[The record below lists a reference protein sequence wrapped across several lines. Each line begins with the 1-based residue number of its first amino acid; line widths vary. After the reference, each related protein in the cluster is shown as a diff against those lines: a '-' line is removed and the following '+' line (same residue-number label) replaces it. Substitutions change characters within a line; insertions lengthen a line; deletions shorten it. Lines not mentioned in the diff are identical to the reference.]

1 VGVDVSASFK
11 QTEAKAGM
19 RGTYRPVDGS
29 VALKAR
35 TMSGVGRF
43 ELNISGADDVV
54 HSCCPPGSGLS
65 LFIHAKQ
72 CLMAM
77 NTECQPPKRSDKA
90 KIRVARRGATARGA
104 TSGRVP
110 LMGLKALGGRVRV
123 ARSGQGIT
131 LRELARRVGV
141 SPSLISQIERGL
153 VAPSVGTLWSITTEL
168 GLVMDELFG
177 DAEPPAI
184 SPEPRKEFS
193 SQQEYVQRKTNRKC
207 VRLAGGVEWQRL
219 TAQPDDEVEF
229 LHVTYEVN
237 AESSP
242 ERSLF
247 RHGGKEYAYVL
258 AGRLGVQIGFERY
271 ELGPGD
277 SVSFNSQLPH
287 RLWTIGDKSAVAIW
301 AVVHRTHDRRL
312 EVSGEISPGK
322 KPDLVRSNRSGRK
335 PR

>member
-1 VGVDVSASFK
+1 
-11 QTEAKAGM
+11 
-19 RGTYRPVDGS
+19 
-29 VALKAR
+29 
-35 TMSGVGRF
+35 
-43 ELNISGADDVV
+43 
-54 HSCCPPGSGLS
+54 
-65 LFIHAKQ
+65 
-72 CLMAM
+72 M
-77 NTECQPPKRSDKA
+77 NTECQPSKRSDKT
-90 KIRVARRGATARGA
+90 KIGVARRSAPRKTAT
-104 TSGRVP
+104 GRVSP
-110 LMGLKALGGRVRV
+110 AGLEALGRRVRV
-123 ARSGQGIT
+123 ARVGRGIT

-177 DAEPPAI
+177 DAERPAVA
-184 SPEPRKEFS
+184 PEPRRDSS
-193 SQQEYVQRKTNRKC
+193 SQQKYVQRKTTRKC

-229 LHVTYEVN
+229 LHVTYEAN

-287 RLWTIGDKSAVAIW
+287 RLWAIGDKSAVAIW
-301 AVVHRTHDRRL
+301 AVVNRTHDGRL
-312 EVSGEISPGK
+312 EVGEERSPSK
-322 KPDLVRSNRSGRK
+322 RLDVVHSNRSGRK
-335 PR
+335 LR